1 MDSIR
6 DWTTVHEHLEHLLP
20 HGLDAAMWE
29 VLRQQS
35 LPFVADELLW
45 RVEAI
50 ARQVPAAQGPVFVH
64 PIIRSGSLNPAL
76 CGLCAEQVGSGIGQR
91 CMQCVAALCL
101 VLGFPVLLDD
111 AGKMA
116 SHEMISD
123 QHTDRVESNLFEV

>member
-6 DWTTVHEHLEHLLP
+6 DDWTTVHERLEQLLP
-20 HGLDAAMWE
+20 HGLDAATWE

-50 ARQVPAAQGPVFVH
+50 VQQVSAQGPVFVH

-76 CGLCAEQVGSGIGQR
+76 CGLCAEQVGNGIGQR
-91 CMQCVAALCL
+91 CVLCVAALCL

-111 AGKMA
+111 AGRIV
-116 SHEMISD
+116 SHEMIPD
-123 QHTDRVESNLFEV
+123 QHIERVEPV